1 MVGMC
6 VSRVAAITGEYREL
20 STYKIFTS
28 TPSPVPVAIK
38 SEFCVFI
45 ILVLY
50 QFPPLPHNVFQC
62 LKFTMI
68 VVFCFNC
75 SKSGK
80 KGQHMKC
87 DFHK

>member
-1 MVGMC
+1 M
-6 VSRVAAITGEYREL
+6 ITGEYGAL

-28 TPSPVPVAIK
+28 TPSPIPVAIKSEYLGILK

-50 QFPPLPHNVFQC
+50 QFPPLPRNVFQC